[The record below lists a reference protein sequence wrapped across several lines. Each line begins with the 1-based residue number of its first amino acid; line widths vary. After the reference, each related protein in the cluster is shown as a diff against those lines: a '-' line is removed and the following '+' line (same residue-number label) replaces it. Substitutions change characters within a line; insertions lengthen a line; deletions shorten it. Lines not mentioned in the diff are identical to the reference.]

1 MLVLRIDYT
10 CGFTHVILVVV
21 GRGRPDGGGGGGEAG
36 GLGGGG
42 EKSRRYGLLEV

>member
-1 MLVLRIDYT
+1 M
-10 CGFTHVILVVV
+10 ILVVV
-21 GRGRPDGGGGGGEAG
+21 GRGRPGGG